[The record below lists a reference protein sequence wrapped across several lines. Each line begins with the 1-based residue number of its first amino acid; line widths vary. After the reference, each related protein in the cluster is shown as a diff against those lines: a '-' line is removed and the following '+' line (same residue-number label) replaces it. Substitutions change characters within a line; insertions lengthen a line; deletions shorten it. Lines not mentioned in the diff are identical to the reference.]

1 MQVSLFSP
9 TIGLF
14 TSAIATPVL
23 LLVVSHC
30 GTGVRR
36 AAVTSMTLSHLVD
49 GRNQI
54 SRSAGIINTF
64 SVDFTNSLISPNDT
78 RQTNY
83 VVIQIVFLFDSRKIQ
98 ML

>member
-49 GRNQI
+49 GRDQASSPVIKCSLSVELTYSQI
-54 SRSAGIINTF
+54 
-64 SVDFTNSLISPNDT
+64 FTHDT
-78 RQTNY
+78 RQTSY